1 MLRRRLRAGFTL
13 IELLI
18 VVAIIGI
25 LAAIAVPNFLNAQI
39 RSKVARVKG
48 EMRSFSTALES
59 YHLDHG
65 RFPYPILD
73 KYTDTAG
80 VHTQSHIV
88 KALFELTT
96 PVAYMSSVDYPD
108 PFFKTGDGFWI
119 KTVPAYSSYT
129 YVNFKGRWAAGFAP
143 DISIDAYALASFGVD
158 KYDSGGIH
166 PVLEAARNQ
175 PIGFHRIYDASNG
188 TISWGDIVRYGG
200 DHGVPFSM

>member
-1 MLRRRLRAGFTL
+1 MLRSRPRYGFTL

-25 LAAIAVPNFLNAQI
+25 LAAIAVPNFLNAQV

-59 YHLDHG
+59 YHMDHG
-65 RFPYPILD
+65 RYPYPILNS
-73 KYTDTAG
+73 YEDTAG
-80 VHTQSHIV
+80 IHTVSSIV
-88 KALFELTT
+88 KALIELTT
-96 PVAYMSSVDYPD
+96 PVAYMTSVDYPD

-119 KTVPAYSSYT
+119 QGVAAYSSYT
-129 YVNFKGRWAAGFAP
+129 YVNFKGRWASEFTP
-143 DISIDAYALASFGVD
+143 DVSVDAYALASFGAD
-158 KYDSGGIH
+158 RYDSGGIH
-166 PVLEAARNQ
+166 PVVEAARGQ
-175 PIGFHRIYDASNG
+175 PISLYRIYDASNG